1 MKKFILIKKL
11 NLGIL
16 TLFVLFFV
24 GCGEKVLVDNGIYG
38 FTLNEVESEQ
48 MQGRLQNPP
57 ADKARIYVI
66 VDYAYSSIWSLTSD
80 LKEFQPPAGHA
91 SIMFKT
97 EAQVKSKAQAA
108 WNFGYI
114 QSGIFS
120 MDIVPNGEAIYL
132 YKEQSG
138 ASKAM
143 QWFVNANAPSDSWET
158 KLVPRAGQIHCL
170 SLYQRAL
177 KPNMWNGIGGKMIVT
192 RKENAIYPVIW
203 AEKNDCMILVNRVY
217 NDKVEFETKD
227 KDKKAKLKTQ
237 RIERE
242 NELRKERGYMLVN
255 EKE

>member
-1 MKKFILIKKL
+1 MKKFVLIKKL

-66 VDYAYSSIWSLTSD
+66 VDYTYSSILSLTSD
-80 LKEFQPPAGHA
+80 WKDLKLPFDNNPTLK
-91 SIMFKT
+91 MKT
-97 EAQVKSKAQAA
+97 EAQIKAEAQAA
-108 WNFGYI
+108 YIFGYI
-114 QSGIFS
+114 KSGIFS
-120 MDIVPNGEAIYL
+120 VDIVPNSEAIYL

-138 ASKAM
+138 ASSFA
-143 QWFVNANAPSDSWET
+143 QAFGGARSDGWET
-158 KLVPRAGQIHCL
+158 RIVPRAGQIHCL

-177 KPNMWNGIGGKMIVT
+177 NTGEMITRNGY
-192 RKENAIYPVIW
+192 YPVIW
-203 AEKNDCMILVNRVY
+203 AEKKDCMILVNRVY

-242 NELRKERGYMLVN
+242 NELRRERGYSLIQ

>member
-66 VDYAYSSIWSLTSD
+66 VDYVYSSWSLTSD
-80 LKEFQPPAGHA
+80 LKEFQPAGNA
-91 SIMFKT
+91 SIMLKT

-138 ASKAM
+138 ASKAV
-143 QWFVNANAPSDSWET
+143 QLFGNANAPSDGWET

-177 KPNMWNGIGGKMIVT
+177 NVGFALGKMITT
-192 RKENAIYPVIW
+192 RNGGYPVIW
-203 AEKNDCMILVNRVY
+203 AEKKDCMILVNRVY

-242 NELRKERGYMLVN
+242 NELRKERGYTLVN